1 MSWLPQETIRIK
13 RDGGALGARELAA
26 LVGGIADR
34 SLSDAQV
41 GAFAMA
47 VQLKGMT
54 PAECAAFTRAMRDSG
69 EVFDWR
75 RESPPGPVLDKHST
89 GGVGDLVSLA
99 LGPMLAACGAWVPMI
114 VGRGLAH
121 TGGTLDKLESIPGY
135 ESRPPPERV
144 RAALRTAGVAIV
156 GAGDRIAPA
165 DRRLY
170 AIRDVTAT
178 VDCLPLIVASIL
190 AKKLAAG
197 LEALVLDIK
206 RGNGAVLPEPE
217 RGRELARAMGSTAAE
232 GGLAFSALLTDMS
245 EPLARSAGNALEVA
259 EAAALLR
266 GEGADPRLLE
276 VTLAL
281 GAEVMRLAKLAPD
294 ERAARA
300 RLSDSLANGSAAE
313 RFARMVASLGGPA
326 DFLERPEAYLARAPI
341 VRDVPASTE
350 GTITAIDTRA
360 VGFAVIALGGGRT
373 SHEQDIDPAVG
384 FDRLLPRGAKVERG
398 DPIARVHAADAAR
411 AEAAARALQRAF
423 TIGDGEP
430 QAPALVERI
439 G

>member
-1 MSWLPQETIRIK
+1 MTWLPQETIRIK
-13 RDGGALGARELAA
+13 RDGGTLGAQDLKR
-26 LVGGIADR
+26 IASSIGDG
-34 SLSDAQV
+34 SLSDAQI

-47 VQLKGMT
+47 VHFRGMSA
-54 PAECAAFTRAMRDSG
+54 AECAAFTIAIRDSG

-75 RESPPGPVLDKHST
+75 GESPPGPVLDKHST

-144 RAALRTAGVAIV
+144 RRALREAGVAII

-190 AKKLAAG
+190 SKKLAGG
-197 LEALVLDIK
+197 LDALVLDIK
-206 RGNGAVLPEPE
+206 TGGGAVLPEAE
-217 RGRELARAMGSTAAE
+217 RGRELARAMISTAASA
-232 GGLAFSALLTDMS
+232 GLPLSALLTDMS
-245 EPLARSAGNALEVA
+245 QPLARSAGNSLELR
-259 EAAALLR
+259 EAIAMLR
-266 GEGADPRLLE
+266 GEATDARLLE

-281 GAEVMRLAKLAPD
+281 GAEVMRLGGLMPD
-294 ERAARA
+294 ASSARAA
-300 RLSDSLANGSAAE
+300 LSASLASGAAAE
-313 RFARMVASLGGPA
+313 RFSRMVASLGGPA
-326 DFLERPEAYLARAPI
+326 DILERPDAHLANAPI
-341 VRDVPASTE
+341 VADVPSPRDGVIAS
-350 GTITAIDTRA
+350 IDTRA
-360 VGFAVIALGGGRT
+360 VGFAVVALGGGRT
-373 SHEQDIDPAVG
+373 APEQAVDHAVG
-384 FDRLLPRGAKVERG
+384 FDRLLPVGTAVRKGEPV
-398 DPIARVHAADAAR
+398 ARVHAAG
-411 AEAAARALQRAF
+411 AEAASAAASALIKAF
-423 TIGDGEP
+423 SIAERVSASP
-430 QAPALVERI
+430 PLVERI

>member
-1 MSWLPQETIRIK
+1 VLPQEIIRTK
-13 RDGGALGARELAA
+13 RDGGEVPAVELERFVAGLVDGAVTEGQAA
-26 LVGGIADR
+26 
-34 SLSDAQV
+34 
-41 GAFAMA
+41 AFAMA
-47 VQLKGMT
+47 VFFNGM
-54 PAECAAFTRAMRDSG
+54 ALDERVALTRAMTSSG
-69 EVFDWR
+69 A
-75 RESPPGPVLDKHST
+75 VLSWADLDGAVVDKHST
-89 GGVGDLVSLA
+89 GGVGDTVSLLLA
-99 LGPMLAACGAWVPMI
+99 PAVAACGAFVPMI
-114 VGRGLAH
+114 SGRGLGH
-121 TGGTLDKLESIPGY
+121 TGGTFDKMASIPGY
-135 ESRPPPERV
+135 DAAPERDRFRRVV
-144 RAALRTAGVAIV
+144 REVGCAII
-156 GAGDRIAPA
+156 GQTDDLAPA
-165 DRRLY
+165 DKRLY

>member
-26 LVGGIADR
+26 LVGGIADG

-135 ESRPPPERV
+135 ESRPSPERV

>member
-26 LVGGIADR
+26 LVGGIADG